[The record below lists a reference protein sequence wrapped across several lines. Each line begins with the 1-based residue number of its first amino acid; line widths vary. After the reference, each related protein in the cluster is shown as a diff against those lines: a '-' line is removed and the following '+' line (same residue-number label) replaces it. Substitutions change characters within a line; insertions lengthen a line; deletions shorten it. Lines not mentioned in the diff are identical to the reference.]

1 MCKKKIDGKPK
12 CIPLSANIFRRHIEN
27 IAEDEKKQ
35 ALEQIMQ
42 CRRLAIQ
49 LDRSMDISNMSQLEV
64 FAISIMKPF
73 FFLSHKRCS
82 KEERFSK
89 KTDSAKWMTSLIK
102 TAFHRNTL

>member
-1 MCKKKIDGKPK
+1 MCRKKIDSKLK

-42 CRRLAIQ
+42 CRRFAIR

-73 FFLSHKRCS
+73 FFFLSRKRCS

-89 KTDSAKWMTSLIK
+89 ED
-102 TAFHRNTL
+102 

>member
-1 MCKKKIDGKPK
+1 MCRKKIDGKLK

-42 CRRLAIQ
+42 CRRFAIQ
-49 LDRSMDISNMSQLEV
+49 LDRSMDMSQLEV

-73 FFLSHKRCS
+73 FSEPQKMFQRRKIF
-82 KEERFSK
+82 KE
-89 KTDSAKWMTSLIK
+89 D
-102 TAFHRNTL
+102 

>member
-73 FFLSHKRCS
+73 FFSEPQKMFQRRKIF
-82 KEERFSK
+82 KE
-89 KTDSAKWMTSLIK
+89 D
-102 TAFHRNTL
+102 